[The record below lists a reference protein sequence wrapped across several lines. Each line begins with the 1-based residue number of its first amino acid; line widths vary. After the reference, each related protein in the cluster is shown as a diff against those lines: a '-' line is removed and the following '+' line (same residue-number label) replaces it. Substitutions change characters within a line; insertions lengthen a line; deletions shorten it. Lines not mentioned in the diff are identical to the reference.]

1 MSGAKLTPR
10 ERFTRCAFGQDI
22 DMLPIQCDFS
32 ASGLKAFLTTKGISH
47 VSDLELLPFFENHVL
62 YGYMNG
68 ATLRLKTKD
77 TSERI
82 ITDEWDVDWDTTQ
95 DLYYVRH
102 PLEDWDNFE
111 HYTFPDPWAPGYL
124 DYLTD
129 IVGKYSQTHIV
140 TSYHFCT
147 LFERAYML
155 RGFENLMEDFYLEE
169 ELLCELLDKITAFQV
184 EFAKRCI
191 SIGVNCGRTVDD
203 YGTQNSMIMSPTFW
217 RKFIKPRLAKIIAVY
232 RDAGL
237 PVIHHSCG
245 AIMPIIEDLIEIG
258 VNVLNPIQP
267 KALNIKELTANYGD
281 RLTFFGGICNQSVL
295 PFGTPDEVEAN
306 VAEVTS
312 ILGSNGRFII
322 APSNGVGKD
331 VPLENVE
338 AFFRAAKRCRRI

>member
-1 MSGAKLTPR
+1 M
-10 ERFTRCAFGQDI
+10 
-22 DMLPIQCDFS
+22 
-32 ASGLKAFLTTKGISH
+32 
-47 VSDLELLPFFENHVL
+47 
-62 YGYMNG
+62 
-68 ATLRLKTKD
+68 
-77 TSERI
+77 
-82 ITDEWDVDWDTTQ
+82 
-95 DLYYVRH
+95 
-102 PLEDWDNFE
+102 
-111 HYTFPDPWAPGYL
+111 
-124 DYLTD
+124 
-129 IVGKYSQTHIV
+129 
-140 TSYHFCT
+140 
-147 LFERAYML
+147 
-155 RGFENLMEDFYLEE
+155 EE
-169 ELLCELLDKITAFQV
+169 ELICELLDKITSFQV